1 MRKKE
6 NTQKLVLL
14 ALFTAVVAV
23 LSYFG
28 GFIKIGGLAS
38 ISLTLIPVVLGA
50 SLLGVKAGAWLGAVS
65 GAVFFLTGDAVFW
78 LGLSVPG
85 TIVTVMVK
93 GIAAG
98 IVAGLAYKLLKGVN
112 RYLAVLVSAILCPT
126 VNTAIFLLG
135 CMIFFVDTVSA
146 GAAAE
151 GMSVGGYLIVFF
163 VGLNFVFEL
172 LLNILVSPALLRII
186 KIGKKEQ

>member
-14 ALFTAVVAV
+14 ALFTALVAV

-50 SLLGVKAGAWLGAVS
+50 SLLGPKAGAWLGAVS
-65 GAVFFLTGDAVFW
+65 GAVFFLTADAVFW
-78 LGLSVPG
+78 LGLSVHG
-85 TIVTVMVK
+85 TIITVMVK
-93 GIAAG
+93 GIASG
-98 IVAGLAYKLLKGVN
+98 LLAGLTYKLLKGIN
-112 RYLAVLVSAILCPT
+112 PYLAVIVSAIVCPT

-135 CMIFFVDTVSA
+135 CLIFFVDTVTA
-146 GAAAE
+146 GAVAE

-172 LLNILVSPALLRII
+172 LLNILVSPALFRII
-186 KIGKKEQ
+186 RLGKKEQ

>member
-14 ALFTAVVAV
+14 ALFTALVAV

-50 SLLGVKAGAWLGAVS
+50 ALLGPKAGAWLGAVS
-65 GAVFFLTGDAVFW
+65 GAVFFLTADAVFW
-78 LGLSVPG
+78 LGLSVHG
-85 TIVTVMVK
+85 TIITVMVK
-93 GIAAG
+93 GIASG
-98 IVAGLAYKLLKGVN
+98 LLAGLTYKLLKGIN
-112 RYLAVLVSAILCPT
+112 PYLAVIVSAIVCPT

-135 CMIFFVDTVSA
+135 CLIFFVDTVTA
-146 GAAAE
+146 GAVAE

-172 LLNILVSPALLRII
+172 LLNILVSPALFRII
-186 KIGKKEQ
+186 RLGKKEQ